1 MTIEV
6 SRQLVDAI
14 LQKDQEQFNAA
25 FENAIATK
33 VSDALEIKKIE
44 IASNFLNTQET
55 PAVETETVTAG
66 EVEVA
71 TAEQ

>member
-14 LQKDQEQFNAA
+14 LQQDQEQFNAA